1 MENPK
6 LETKEKQPESF
17 VAITWPE
24 NGAKQK
30 FVDFEDSDG
39 NYYLYSYP
47 ISANTQHVDM
57 IVDAVKHFN
66 IIGDAYNPAGG
77 TIAMMGNEIYAMGES
92 MSLRKKFNIEK
103 ATAALAKAYPDKEL
117 VIQ

>member
-24 NGAKQK
+24 TGVKQK
-30 FVDFEDSDG
+30 FVDFEDGDG
-39 NYYLYSYP
+39 NYYIYSGLM
-47 ISANTQHVDM
+47 SANTQHIDM
-57 IVDAVKHFN
+57 VGDAVKHFT
-66 IIGDAYNPAGG
+66 IIGEAHNPAGG

-103 ATAALAKAYPDKEL
+103 ATAALAKAYPDNEL
-117 VIQ
+117 VIE